1 MPLYIYTEE
10 SFPTLY
16 ICIYLQFT
24 GIHLFLFYIRIKPGS
39 LPALPGTLSRNVAN
53 GLLYLLD
60 LTNECIKDNP
70 R

>member
-24 GIHLFLFYIRIKPGS
+24 GIHLFLFYIRIKPGTV
-39 LPALPGTLSRNVAN
+39 PALHSRNVAN